1 MGAEKC
7 TFAAKEVSYLGHRV
21 TEEGLLPDSS
31 LLAAIQEIPPPKTAT
46 EVRSFFGLAGYY
58 RRYVKNFA
66 AIAGPLHTLTRK
78 DAVFHWS
85 PDCQTAFDRLKTLLT
100 TSPITAFPDFSQVFR
115 LYTDASTAGLGAI
128 LAQVRDGKE
137 RIICCASRSLNQ
149 AEKAYPATKLECLAI
164 VWAVA
169 KFRSYLMAM
178 PFEVFTDQ
186 YALKWLKTMRT
197 GSALLHRW
205 RSTTSQSIIV
215 QGRPR
220 PTLMGS
226 AGCQWTPRHLRT
238 RFSMYMSSMIRHQLE
253 EFCGRAPKRRKRY
266 CYPGAKIDDITKALE
281 DITAK
286 EKHDSLYIVHVGTND
301 VKNTNSEELLEKY
314 KRLIGTL
321 KEKRSKFIVSGIL
334 PRIGAE
340 NQFYNK
346 AFSTN
351 DRLKSLCSKEN
362 VEFLNL
368 WNHFYDQRIL
378 FNHDGL
384 HLNPVGSARLGR
396 LLSDAVEARRT
407 KNGEQRGLVTLSQ
420 K

>member
-1 MGAEKC
+1 MPTSLRKC
-7 TFAAKEVSYLGHRV
+7 TSCQGRFAPQQFKFTSETCHLCTLEKEM
-21 TEEGLLPDSS
+21 
-31 LLAAIQEIPPPKTAT
+31 
-46 EVRSFFGLAGYY
+46 
-58 RRYVKNFA
+58 
-66 AIAGPLHTLTRK
+66 
-78 DAVFHWS
+78 
-85 PDCQTAFDRLKTLLT
+85 
-100 TSPITAFPDFSQVFR
+100 
-115 LYTDASTAGLGAI
+115 
-128 LAQVRDGKE
+128 KE
-137 RIICCASRSLNQ
+137 CQ
-149 AEKAYPATKLECLAI
+149 AENKELRNKVKILEDFVTSHIAADVPTTFDTAVPDVSSAYATVASASVSTSHVSLPSPPTLEYGSTSNTFIPVRNGVQVKPKMIMPIETQNSFSPLADL
-164 VWAVA
+164 VDE
-169 KFRSYLMAM
+169 
-178 PFEVFTDQ
+178 PED
-186 YALKWLKTMRT
+186 
-197 GSALLHRW
+197 
-205 RSTTSQSIIV
+205 SIIV
-215 QGRPR
+215 GD
-220 PTLMGS
+220 
-226 AGCQWTPRHLRT
+226 
-238 RFSMYMSSMIRHQLE
+238 SMIRHQLE

-266 CYPGAKIDDITKALE
+266 WYPGAKIDDITKALE

-301 VKNTNSEELLEKY
+301 VKNSNSEELLEKY

-396 LLSDAVEARRT
+396 LLRDAVEAHRT
-407 KNGEQRGLVTLSQ
+407 KNGE
-420 K
+420 

>member
-1 MGAEKC
+1 MPSSLRKC
-7 TFAAKEVSYLGHRV
+7 TSCQGRFAPQQFKFISETCRLCTLEKEMKECQAENKELRNKVKILEDFV
-21 TEEGLLPDSS
+21 TSHI
-31 LLAAIQEIPPPKTAT
+31 AADVPTIFDTA
-46 EVRSFFGLAGYY
+46 V
-58 RRYVKNFA
+58 
-66 AIAGPLHTLTRK
+66 P
-78 DAVFHWS
+78 
-85 PDCQTAFDRLKTLLT
+85 
-100 TSPITAFPDFSQVFR
+100 
-115 LYTDASTAGLGAI
+115 DASSTYAT
-128 LAQVRDGKE
+128 VTS
-137 RIICCASRSLNQ
+137 AS
-149 AEKAYPATKLECLAI
+149 
-164 VWAVA
+164 V
-169 KFRSYLMAM
+169 
-178 PFEVFTDQ
+178 
-186 YALKWLKTMRT
+186 
-197 GSALLHRW
+197 
-205 RSTTSQSIIV
+205 STTHVSLPSPPALEYGSTSNTFIPVRNGVQVKPKMIVPIETQNSFSPLADLVDEPEDSIIV
-215 QGRPR
+215 GD
-220 PTLMGS
+220 
-226 AGCQWTPRHLRT
+226 
-238 RFSMYMSSMIRHQLE
+238 SMIRHQLE

-281 DITAK
+281 DITEK

-340 NQFYNK
+340 KQFYNK

-362 VEFLNL
+362 VEFINL
-368 WNHFYDQRIL
+368 WNHFYDQQIL

-396 LLSDAVEARRT
+396 LLSDAVEAHRT